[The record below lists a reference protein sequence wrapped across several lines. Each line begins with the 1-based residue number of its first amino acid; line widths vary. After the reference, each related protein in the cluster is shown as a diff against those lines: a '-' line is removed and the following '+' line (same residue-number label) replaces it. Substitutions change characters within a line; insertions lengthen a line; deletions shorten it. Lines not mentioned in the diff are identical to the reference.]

1 MALFP
6 DDNGESNLYVTRSD
20 LDNLL
25 GTHAHYGFELEGK
38 HWPTVEHYFQG
49 MKFTDD
55 AKQEEVRNATSPEKA
70 RKLGRKRHK
79 SFRKDWKKVRET
91 VMTRGVYIRAR
102 THDELAEALLTTGDQ
117 IIMENSNYDY
127 FWGCGRDRR
136 GENRYGKVL
145 MNVRAKLQEE
155 QTAEAG

>member
-6 DDNGESNLYVTRSD
+6 DDNGESNLYVTRSEA
-20 LDNLL
+20 DNLL
-25 GTHAHYGFELEGK
+25 GTHAPYGFELEDK

-55 AKQEEVRNATSPEKA
+55 AQQEKVRAASTPEQA

-79 SFRKDWKKVRET
+79 SFRKDWNQVKET
-91 VMTRGVYIRAR
+91 IMTRAVYIRAR
-102 THDELAEALLTTGDQ
+102 THSELADALLETGDQ

-136 GENRYGKVL
+136 GENVYGRVL
-145 MNVRAKLQEE
+145 MNVRTKLREE
-155 QTAEAG
+155 KA